1 MGKNGK
7 MENMKTVKK
16 IVVKFG
22 GSSLADHE
30 RLSKAAASVVDE
42 AKRGT
47 RIAVVV
53 SAMGKTTDVLMNTA
67 KNTSNGRLQK
77 HELDDILSMG
87 ERTSVR
93 IFSAA
98 LRNSGVESRYFD
110 PYDDDWPI
118 VTDASFSNANPLLAE
133 CRARILQNVLPIV
146 EKGTVPVIAGFVGKT
161 LDGKITTLGRG
172 GSDTTAFILAEALA
186 ANEIV
191 LVTDADGIM
200 SGDPKVVSNPRRL
213 AEIEVN
219 TLVGL
224 ADSGAKFI
232 HSKALKYKPAD
243 IPVRVINH
251 AYGDLTRE
259 GTIIKGA
266 LMTELGVNIA
276 YPSQVAEITVVGNR
290 ISENSWIVQE
300 LVEEAKKNAT
310 LLGMSMNT
318 NSAILYVSEEKNIE
332 DLVNQVH
339 KTVLNSPE
347 TKAMAVKKAL
357 VFLKISGVG
366 LEETHGIIGKIS
378 ETLRLNSINI
388 SGILTIASSIFVF
401 VDWNERENALKLIK
415 NALKRE

>member
-1 MGKNGK
+1 
-7 MENMKTVKK
+7 MENRETVKK

-30 RLSKAAASVVDE
+30 RLSKAVASVVDE

-53 SAMGKTTDVLMNTA
+53 SAMGKTTDVLMSTA
-67 KNTSNGRLQK
+67 KNTSNGKLQK

-98 LRNSGVESRYFD
+98 LRNSGIESRYFD
-110 PYDDDWPI
+110 PHDNDWPI
-118 VTDASFSNANPLLAE
+118 VTDASFSNANPLLGE
-133 CRARILQNVLPIV
+133 CKTRIAQWVLPII
-146 EKGTVPVIAGFVGKT
+146 EKGTVPVIAGFIGKT
-161 LDGKITTLGRG
+161 IDGKITTLGRG
-172 GSDTTAFILAEALA
+172 GSDTTAFILAEALGA
-186 ANEIV
+186 DEIV

-200 SGDPKVVSNPRRL
+200 SGDPKVVANPRRL

-232 HSKALKYKPAD
+232 HSKALKYKPAN

-266 LMTELGVNIA
+266 LMTELDVNMA
-276 YPSQVAEITVVGNR
+276 YPSQIAEITIVGNR

-332 DLVNQVH
+332 TLVNQVH

-347 TKAMAVKKAL
+347 TKAMAVKKGL

-378 ETLRLNSINI
+378 ETLRLNNINI

-415 NALKRE
+415 KALKRD

>member
-1 MGKNGK
+1 
-7 MENMKTVKK
+7 
-16 IVVKFG
+16 
-22 GSSLADHE
+22 
-30 RLSKAAASVVDE
+30 
-42 AKRGT
+42 
-47 RIAVVV
+47 
-53 SAMGKTTDVLMNTA
+53 MGKTTDVLMSTA
-67 KNTSNGRLQK
+67 KNTSNGKLQK

-110 PYDDDWPI
+110 PYDSDWPI
-118 VTDASFSNANPLLAE
+118 VTDASFSNANPLLDE
-133 CRARILQNVLPIV
+133 CKARIAQNVLPIV

-172 GSDTTAFILAEALA
+172 GSDTTAFILAEALGA
-186 ANEIV
+186 DEIV

-232 HSKALKYKPAD
+232 HSKALKYKPAG

-259 GTIIKGA
+259 GTIIRGA
-266 LMTELGVNIA
+266 LATELGVNMA
-276 YPSQVAEITVVGNR
+276 YPSQVAEITVVGSR

-318 NSAILYVSEEKNIE
+318 NSAILYVSEEKTIE
-332 DLVNQVH
+332 NLVDQVH

-347 TKAMAVKKAL
+347 TKAMAVKKGL

-415 NALKRE
+415 NALKRD

>member
-1 MGKNGK
+1 
-7 MENMKTVKK
+7 MENLKSGKK

-30 RLSKAAASVVDE
+30 RLSKAVASVVNE

-53 SAMGKTTDVLMNTA
+53 SAMGKTTDVLMSTA
-67 KNTSNGRLQK
+67 KNTSNGKLQK

-110 PYDDDWPI
+110 PLDNDWPI
-118 VTDASFSNANPLLAE
+118 VTDSAFSNANPLLEE
-133 CRARILQNVLPIV
+133 CKTRVRENVLPIV
-146 EKGTVPVIAGFVGKT
+146 EKGTVPVIAGFVGRT
-161 LDGKITTLGRG
+161 MDGKITTLGRG
-172 GSDTTAFILAEALA
+172 GSDTTAFILADALNA
-186 ANEIV
+186 DEIV

-200 SGDPKVVSNPRRL
+200 SGDPKVVSSPRRL

-224 ADSGAKFI
+224 ADSGAKFV
-232 HSKALKYKPAD
+232 HSKALKYKPKD
-243 IPVRVINH
+243 INVRVINH
-251 AYGDLTRE
+251 VYGDLTRE
-259 GTIIKGA
+259 GTIITGA
-266 LMTELGVNIA
+266 LATELGVNMA
-276 YPSQVAEITVVGNR
+276 YPSPVAEITVVGHH
-290 ISENSWIVQE
+290 ISQNSWIVQE
-300 LVEEAKKNAT
+300 MVEEAKANST

-318 NSAILYVSEEKNIE
+318 NSAILYVSEEKTLDQLIN
-332 DLVNQVH
+332 DVH

-347 TKAMAVKKAL
+347 TKAMAVKRGL

-366 LEETHGIIGKIS
+366 LEETHGIIGKLS
-378 ETLRLNSINI
+378 ETLSLNSINI
-388 SGILTIASSIFVF
+388 SGILTISSSILVF
-401 VDWNERENALKLIK
+401 VDWNERENALRLIK
-415 NALKRE
+415 HSLRSK

>member
-1 MGKNGK
+1 
-7 MENMKTVKK
+7 MEKVNSGKK

-30 RLSKAAASVVDE
+30 RLSKSVTSVVNE

-53 SAMGKTTDVLMNTA
+53 SAMGKTTDVLMSTA
-67 KNTSNGRLQK
+67 KNTSNGKLQK

-110 PYDDDWPI
+110 PLDSDWPI
-118 VTDASFSNANPLLAE
+118 VTDAAFSNANPLLEE
-133 CRARILQNVLPIV
+133 CKTRIRENVLPIV
-146 EKGTVPVIAGFVGKT
+146 EKGIVPVIAGFVGRT
-161 LDGKITTLGRG
+161 MDGKITTLGRG
-172 GSDTTAFILAEALA
+172 GSDTTAFILAEAL
-186 ANEIV
+186 NPDEVV
-191 LVTDADGIM
+191 LVTDAEGIM

-213 AEIEVN
+213 AQIEVN

-232 HSKALKYKPAD
+232 HSKALKYKPGN
-243 IPVRVINH
+243 INVRVVNH
-251 AYGDLTRE
+251 AHGDLNTE
-259 GTIIKGA
+259 GTIITGA
-266 LMTELGVNIA
+266 LATELGVNVA
-276 YPSQVAEITVVGNR
+276 YPSPIAEITVLGHR
-290 ISENSWIVQE
+290 ISENSWIIQE
-300 LVEEAKKNAT
+300 MVEEAKEYAT

-318 NSAILYVSEEKNIE
+318 DSAILYVSEEKKI
-332 DLVNQVH
+332 DQLLTDVH

-347 TKAMAVKKAL
+347 TLKAMAVKKGL

-366 LEETHGIIGKIS
+366 LEETHGIIGKLS

-388 SGILTIASSIFVF
+388 SGILTITSSILVF
-401 VDWNERENALKLIK
+401 VDWNERENALRLIK
-415 NALKRE
+415 HALRSKEA

>member
-1 MGKNGK
+1 
-7 MENMKTVKK
+7 MENLKSGKK

-30 RLSKAAASVVDE
+30 RLSKAVASVVNE
-42 AKRGT
+42 AKRGN

-53 SAMGKTTDVLMNTA
+53 SAMGKTTDVLMSTA
-67 KNTSNGRLQK
+67 KNTSNGKLQK

-110 PYDDDWPI
+110 PLDNDWPI
-118 VTDASFSNANPLLAE
+118 VTDSAFSNANPLLEE
-133 CRARILQNVLPIV
+133 CKTRVRENVLPIV
-146 EKGTVPVIAGFVGKT
+146 EKGTVPVIAGFVGRT

-172 GSDTTAFILAEALA
+172 GSDTTAFILADALSA
-186 ANEIV
+186 DEIV

-200 SGDPKVVSNPRRL
+200 SGDPKAVQNPRRL
-213 AEIEVN
+213 SEIEVN

-232 HSKALKYKPAD
+232 HSKALKYKPKD
-243 IPVRVINH
+243 INVRVINH

-259 GTIIKGA
+259 GTIITGA
-266 LMTELGVNIA
+266 LATELGVNVA
-276 YPSQVAEITVVGNR
+276 YPSPVAEITVLGRR
-290 ISENSWIVQE
+290 ISENSWIIQEMVQE
-300 LVEEAKKNAT
+300 AKEHST

-318 NSAILYVSEEKNIE
+318 NSAILYVSEEKTIDQLIN
-332 DLVNQVH
+332 DVH

-347 TKAMAVKKAL
+347 TKAMAVKRGL

-366 LEETHGIIGKIS
+366 LEETHGIIGKLS
-378 ETLRLNSINI
+378 ETLSLNSINI
-388 SGILTIASSIFVF
+388 SGILTISSSILVF
-401 VDWNERENALKLIK
+401 VDWNERENALRLIK
-415 NALKRE
+415 HALRSKEA

>member
-1 MGKNGK
+1 MVGK
-7 MENMKTVKK
+7 MENMKTGKK

-22 GSSLADHE
+22 GSSLADQE
-30 RLSKAAASVVDE
+30 RLSKAVASVVSE
-42 AKRGT
+42 AQRGT

-53 SAMGKTTDVLMNTA
+53 SAMGKTTDVLMSTA
-67 KNTSNGRLQK
+67 KETSNGKLQK

-110 PYDDDWPI
+110 PFDNDWPI
-118 VTDASFSNANPLLAE
+118 VTDALFSNANPMLEE
-133 CRARILQNVLPIV
+133 CKNRIRQNVLPIV

-172 GSDTTAFILAEALA
+172 GSDTTAFILAEALGA
-186 ANEIV
+186 DEIV

-200 SGDPKVVSNPRRL
+200 SGDPKVVANPRRL

-219 TLVGL
+219 ALVGL

-232 HSKALKYKPAD
+232 HSKALKFKPQN
-243 IPVRVINH
+243 INVRVINH
-251 AYGDLTRE
+251 SYGDLSQE
-259 GTIIKGA
+259 GTTIKGA
-266 LMTELGVNIA
+266 LATELGVNMA
-276 YPSQVAEITVVGNR
+276 YPSPIAEITIVGNR

-310 LLGMSMNT
+310 MVGMSMNT
-318 NSAILYVSEEKNIE
+318 NSAIMYVSEEKNI
-332 DLVNQVH
+332 DHLLNQVH

-347 TKAMAVKKAL
+347 TRAMAVKKGL

-366 LEETHGIIGKIS
+366 LEETHGIIGEIS
-378 ETLRLNSINI
+378 ETLRLHNINI
-388 SGILTIASSIFVF
+388 SGMLTITSSIFVF
-401 VDWNERENALKLIK
+401 VDWSERENALNLIK
-415 NALKRE
+415 NALRRD

>member
-1 MGKNGK
+1 
-7 MENMKTVKK
+7 MENLKSGKK

-30 RLSKAAASVVDE
+30 RLSKAVESVVNE
-42 AKRGT
+42 EKRGT

-53 SAMGKTTDVLMNTA
+53 SAMGKTTDVLMSTA
-67 KNTSNGRLQK
+67 KNTSNGKLQK

-98 LRNSGVESRYFD
+98 LRNSGIESRYFD
-110 PYDDDWPI
+110 PHDNDWPI

-133 CRARILQNVLPIV
+133 CKVRIQQNVLPIV
-146 EKGTVPVIAGFVGKT
+146 EKGVVPVIAGFVGKPM
-161 LDGKITTLGRG
+161 DGKITTLGRG
-172 GSDTTAFILAEALA
+172 GSDTTAFILAEALDA
-186 ANEIV
+186 DEIV

-200 SGDPKVVSNPRRL
+200 SGDPKVVSAPRRL
-213 AEIEVN
+213 SEIDVN

-232 HSKALKYKPAD
+232 HSKALKYKPQN
-243 IPVRVINH
+243 INVRVIRH
-251 AYGDLTRE
+251 AYGDLSRE
-259 GTIIKGA
+259 GTIITGA
-266 LMTELGVNIA
+266 LSTELGVNIA
-276 YPSQVAEITVVGNR
+276 HPSPVAEITVVGYH

-300 LVEEAKKNAT
+300 LAEEAKENTT
-310 LLGMSMNT
+310 LLGLSMNT
-318 NSAILYVSEEKNIE
+318 NSAILYVSEEKNI
-332 DLVNQVH
+332 DALLDQVH

-347 TKAMAVKKAL
+347 TTAMAVKKGL
-357 VFLKISGVG
+357 VFLKVSGVG

-378 ETLRLNSINI
+378 ETLRLSNINI
-388 SGILTIASSIFVF
+388 SGILTITSSILIF

-415 NALKRE
+415 NALRRD